1 MRLLMQYYKA
11 EILYLKFHL
20 QFGYI
25 LKQEI
30 KRQCLNMD
38 NANPNLRVDNCSGLL
53 LEANLFK
60 KINDEN

>member
-1 MRLLMQYYKA
+1 
-11 EILYLKFHL
+11 
-20 QFGYI
+20 
-25 LKQEI
+25 
-30 KRQCLNMD
+30 MD